1 MATIQQ
7 AWASIDYTAGADIAA
22 GGVCALGTAAVGIAS
37 YPIAS
42 GAVGGIVVKGVAQF
56 AKGSGAINLG
66 DALYWDATNGV
77 ATKTASTNAY
87 IGIAAK
93 AAASGDGTVDV
104 LLNEGFVDTTAAA

>member
-1 MATIQQ
+1 MATIKQ

-93 AAASGDGTVDV
+93 AAASGDSAVDV
-104 LLNEGFVDTTAAA
+104 LLNEGFVDTTA